1 MGSNNSEIHGYDAS
15 GNQYVF
21 TWDDEDRLASTTLPE
36 GHTDGNAYTGLGMRL
51 SKTDGGAGYRSII
64 KTFLERAGMA
74 AETIEGA
81 LDGLTLDIPIYGY
94 YDPTLIHQKHQG
106 GIDVMPNV

>member
-1 MGSNNSEIHGYDAS
+1 MNG
-15 GNQYVF
+15 QTTRF
-21 TWDDEDRLASTTLPE
+21 TWDDEDRLASTTLPD
-36 GHTDGNAYTGLGMRL
+36 GHTDGNTYTGLGMRL

-106 GIDVMPNV
+106 GIDVTPNV